1 MELPTRVSRNLQPKQ
16 RARFERK
23 TKRRSSHRTGVK
35 ATTATTDRPRS
46 HCHFL
51 STWKSANKMYAP
63 RVIQGPSLTVVH
75 SAQNTQLS
83 PGSMA
88 SGLVLAR
95 SSDCFIASS
104 FLFSLPS
111 HHLPTLSSH
120 PIRHHSFLSL
130 SLPPIFAYHT
140 RYRSRGDQRGAFA
153 FVVRSSFRG
162 RENPSRATQFREG
175 VHHVDFA
182 HFNFFHLLVHAS
194 CIMLEDV
201 KAVNQPSQSENAG
214 G

>member
-1 MELPTRVSRNLQPKQ
+1 MHP
-16 RARFERK
+16 
-23 TKRRSSHRTGVK
+23 H
-35 ATTATTDRPRS
+35 
-46 HCHFL
+46 
-51 STWKSANKMYAP
+51 
-63 RVIQGPSLTVVH
+63 PSLWYITFGPKYIC
-75 SAQNTQLS
+75 TKLS
-83 PGSMA
+83 PGSRA
-88 SGLVLAR
+88 SGLVLSWSGEGA
-95 SSDCFIASS
+95 SAADCFIASS

-120 PIRHHSFLSL
+120 PIRHHSLLSL

-182 HFNFFHLLVHAS
+182 HFNFSIFSFMQGALWWK
-194 CIMLEDV
+194 M
-201 KAVNQPSQSENAG
+201 
-214 G
+214 